1 MQLPGLMNPDG
12 IRDYIS
18 GLLPVTEILEAMR
31 SGFGKNVRP
40 VICGFRPKAYWLCGP
55 SHLIHPTWGTTT
67 FRRALPLPYQ
77 ISSVFHF
84 LKAALMS

>member
-1 MQLPGLMNPDG
+1 MEKAGGILSKLCGARAMQLPGLMNPDG

-40 VICGFRPKAYWLCGP
+40 VICGFRP
-55 SHLIHPTWGTTT
+55 
-67 FRRALPLPYQ
+67 
-77 ISSVFHF
+77 
-84 LKAALMS
+84 